1 MKRMMDI
8 FLEPLRNADD
18 RAMTVIKLALVA
30 VTIGCMV
37 AAVDNV
43 IVYLMSLAL
52 LYTIMRLIS
61 ECEEKGDDDA

>member
-1 MKRMMDI
+1 MKKMMDI

-37 AAVDNV
+37 AAVDSV

>member
-1 MKRMMDI
+1 MMDI

-61 ECEEKGDDDA
+61 ECEEKGDDNA

>member
-1 MKRMMDI
+1 MKKMMDI
-8 FLEPLRNADD
+8 FLEPLRNADE

-52 LYTIMRLIS
+52 LYTIMRLIT

>member
-1 MKRMMDI
+1 MKKMMDI
-8 FLEPLRNADD
+8 FLEPLRNADE
-18 RAMTVIKLALVA
+18 RALTVIKLALVA